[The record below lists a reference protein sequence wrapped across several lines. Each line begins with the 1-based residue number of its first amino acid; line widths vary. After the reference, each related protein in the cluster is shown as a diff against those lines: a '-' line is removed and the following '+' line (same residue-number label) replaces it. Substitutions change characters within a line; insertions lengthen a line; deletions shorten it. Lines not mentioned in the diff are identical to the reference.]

1 MNRGMEMLPNR
12 RHLAKEADALLHS
25 NAIVTVAI
33 DGVAVASPFMEIVED
48 YPRVC
53 ELLAIASELAEVAR
67 GEKTPFDPRPHD
79 LFTPLDE
86 KKVPLYDPKN
96 PTYGL
101 LDDIRRVN
109 GLSKKFR
116 EAIRGAS

>member
-1 MNRGMEMLPNR
+1 MLPNR
-12 RHLAKEADALLHS
+12 RHLAKEANALLHS

-109 GLSKKFR
+109 SVSKRFR
-116 EAIRGAS
+116 EALRGVS